1 MRFNMN
7 KKLTLA
13 LVSAGFSGL
22 FWACGEGE
30 IMEIEQ
36 LDTFQKISIEEDGT
50 ILDGIVNRAV
60 MQFCDSAAP
69 GNPACIQDLQPGHLA
84 DPSSSTSSPGQ
95 QTNPTKPTSNSSNP
109 TSGANTQ
116 QQNPL
121 SSGNVSVVS
130 SPSQT
135 QTPTSATSLQ
145 PTTHTSSSSAAP
157 VAADP
162 NAWGTCAANATNNA
176 VKKGN
181 SVQWKVSLDNSK
193 APGGVSII
201 TKGEF
206 SWTFEDGDPATKK
219 GSGSSFQSVLVK
231 YEKSGTKNASVTV
244 SYNGQSS
251 TIQCTPLN
259 VTGAEITSCACAP
272 NVTQVDIATNATVT
286 WTVSGCKS
294 SDATYMYEW
303 SDNLQGTNAAA
314 GKLDAKGSYS
324 PTVTVKNSDNGMQV
338 VTCKEVVAIDSNHPD
353 YIIKA
358 SQAAG
363 AVKLPAGK
371 TNVALQANGQNNTV
385 FCQVDRKDSPS
396 GALNGSVNGSP
407 LKGSDYV
414 STTVAAG
421 TLTSGKSLDFE
432 LDVPATC
439 GIQ

>member
-7 KKLTLA
+7 KKLTLG
-13 LVSAGFSGL
+13 LVSAGLAGL
-22 FWACGEGE
+22 FWACGDGE

-36 LDTFQKISIEEDGT
+36 NDTFQRISIEENET
-50 ILDGIVNRAV
+50 YLDDLVHRAV
-60 MQFCDSAAP
+60 SEYCAGNQECLNASEP
-69 GNPACIQDLQPGHLA
+69 GQLANNAGSSSSPTQQNPA
-84 DPSSSTSSPGQ
+84 
-95 QTNPTKPTSNSSNP
+95 KPTSNTSNP
-109 TSGANTQ
+109 TSGGTQ
-116 QQNPL
+116 PQNPL
-121 SSGNVSVVS
+121 SSGGVTVVS
-130 SPSQT
+130 SPSHT

-157 VAADP
+157 VTADP

-219 GSGSSFQSVLVK
+219 GAGSSFQSVLVK

-272 NVTQVDIATNATVT
+272 NVTQVDIATNSLVT

-294 SDATYMYEW
+294 SDPTYSYEW
-303 SDNLQGTNAAA
+303 SDGLQGTNAAS
-314 GKLDAKGSYS
+314 GNLNLKGSYT
-324 PTVTVKNSDNGMQV
+324 PTVTVKNNDNGMQV
-338 VTCKEVVAIDSNHPD
+338 VTCKEVIAIDSNNPD

-358 SQAAG
+358 PQGAG
-363 AVKLPAGK
+363 AIKLPAGK

-407 LKGSDYV
+407 LKGADYV